1 MVAGNRAR
9 VTFDDGKIEL
19 YNICPVNEWRVHCEA
34 LLIPVENE
42 ADE

>member
-1 MVAGNRAR
+1 VI
-9 VTFDDGKIEL
+9 FDDGKIEL

-42 ADE
+42 AEE